1 MQKTSTM
8 TQIHDDVPVTVF
20 SGMLWEAEL
29 VKAMLLDAEIYAF
42 LSDKI
47 FGGVLPP
54 IYSATDT
61 GQVKVKVSSRDV
73 EQAQEIVAEFEKNR
87 KAE

>member
-1 MQKTSTM
+1 M
-8 TQIHDDVPVTVF
+8 TQTHDDVPVTVF

-29 VKAMLLDAEIYAF
+29 LKAMLVDAEIYAF

-61 GQVKVKVSSRDV
+61 GQVKVKVSSRDLV
-73 EQAQEIVAEFEKNR
+73 QAQAIVEEFLKNR
-87 KAE
+87 QKE

>member
-1 MQKTSTM
+1 M
-8 TQIHDDVPVTVF
+8 TPVHDDVPVTVY

-29 VKAMLLDAEIYAF
+29 VKAMLLDAEIFAF

-61 GQVKVKVSSRDV
+61 GQVKVKVSSRNI
-73 EQAQEIVAEFEKNR
+73 ERAQAVVAEFLKNR
-87 KAE
+87 ERE

>member
-1 MQKTSTM
+1 M
-8 TQIHDDVPVTVF
+8 TQTHDDVPVMVY

-29 VKAMLLDAEIYAF
+29 VKAMLLDEEIFAF

-61 GQVKVKVSSRDV
+61 GQVKVMVSSRDA
-73 EQAQEIVAEFEKNR
+73 ERAQTIVAKFEKNR
-87 KAE
+87 ENE

>member
-1 MQKTSTM
+1 M
-8 TQIHDDVPVTVF
+8 TQTHDDVPITVY

-29 VKAMLLDAEIYAF
+29 VKAMLLDEEIFAF

-61 GQVKVKVSSRDV
+61 GQVKVMVSSRDA
-73 EQAQEIVAEFEKNR
+73 ERAQTIVAKFEKNR
-87 KAE
+87 ENE